1 MHHFAY
7 RVSNRLFHIIEA
19 MKEKNKYLTL
29 FLSTLKISSFT
40 FGGGFVIVPLLKCKF
55 VDDEGWIDEDEMMDL
70 AAIAQ
75 STPGSIAINA
85 SVIVGYHVGGIL
97 GALVSLLGTIIPPL
111 VIISVISFFYKAF
124 RDNYYVSIAMKALL
138 AGVAAVIADVV
149 FTMFLSIKK
158 LKRVLP
164 YVIMVL
170 SFVAVRFFD
179 INIIAIIFIA
189 GLLGVLSFM
198 KEDKK

>member
-1 MHHFAY
+1 M
-7 RVSNRLFHIIEA
+7 IT

-40 FGGGFVIVPLLKCKF
+40 FGGGFVIVPLLKRRF
-55 VDDEGWIDEDEMMDL
+55 VDEEGWIEEDEMMDL

-97 GALVSLLGTIIPPL
+97 GSLVALLGTVIPPL
-111 VIISVISFFYKAF
+111 AIISVISFFYKAF

-149 FTMFLSIKK
+149 FTMFLSIKR
-158 LKRVLP
+158 LKKVLP
-164 YVIMVL
+164 YVIMLL
-170 SFVAVRFFD
+170 SFIAVRFFN
-179 INIIAIIFIA
+179 INIIIVILIA
-189 GLLGVLSFM
+189 GLLGVISVM
-198 KEDKK
+198 RDDRK